1 MKYELIIIGGGPA
14 GCAAAVYAARKQL
27 KTLLILNEWGGQSI
41 VSDDIQNWIGTNHI
55 SGSDLAKNLKAH
67 VEEYGANIVDIVEG
81 ELVTNISGAL
91 GDFIVKVN
99 EGINLSEINL
109 SKSDNVENREYHT
122 SAVLIATGSSRR
134 KLEAIGADIFE
145 HKGVTYCASC
155 DGPTYSG
162 AAVAVIGGGNAA
174 FESAAQLLAYCPTV
188 YILNRTDSYRA
199 DEITVNKLKL
209 NPNLKIINN
218 VIVKEIHGDK
228 FVNALT
234 YISTTTDDDSS
245 LLDISEKNKKGSSLS
260 STLDKKEIKLDVEGV
275 FVEIGQIPA
284 TSFAKDICVLDAI
297 GKIKIDARTQQT
309 MTKGIW
315 AAGDCTDILYHQNN
329 IAAGDAVRALE
340 DIYVHLK
347 TK

>member
-1 MKYELIIIGGGPA
+1 MKYDLIIIGGGPA

-27 KTLLILNEWGGQSI
+27 RTLLIVNEWGGQSI
-41 VSDDIQNWIGTNHI
+41 VSDDISNWIGTNHI
-55 SGSDLAKNLKAH
+55 SGSDLAKSLKAH
-67 VEEYGANIVDIVEG
+67 VVEYKGEFLNIAESEMVN
-81 ELVTNISGAL
+81 NISGTF
-91 GDFIVKVN
+91 GNFIIKTN
-99 EGINLSEINL
+99 NS
-109 SKSDNVENREYHT
+109 SYKKENTFET
-122 SAVLIATGSSRR
+122 SSILISTGSSRR

-145 HKGVTYCASC
+145 HKGLTYCASC

-199 DEITVNKLKL
+199 DEITVNKLKS

-218 VIVKEIHGDK
+218 AIAKEIHGDK
-228 FVNALT
+228 FVNGLT
-234 YISTTTDDDSS
+234 YI
-245 LLDISEKNKKGSSLS
+245 NN
-260 STLDKKEIKLDVEGV
+260 KKEIRLDVEGV

-284 TSFAKDICVLDAI
+284 TGFAKDICELDAI

-309 MTKGIW
+309 STKGIW
-315 AAGDCTDILYHQNN
+315 AAGDCTNILYHQNN